1 MVLSSARSGTER
13 MLLRTWVS
21 EHFPSA
27 EMIQLGSRSEP
38 PSALERSLDGDAT
51 LVVPVRVTWVPPED
65 DDAGPVRSMA
75 GLATGAVMRNA
86 WWRLHPQLARHRPEA
101 AQVVAG
107 EPATVADLMSR
118 FAAQVQDRSGSSAFA
133 RFVVRQAVLAC
144 DRAERR
150 VLGDRYKVPRRMVE
164 QITSS
169 SRFSELVGR
178 LVGETGTPRDEVE
191 RRLRRSFHEM
201 AAVQSP
207 PAIDVFR
214 AMMGPL
220 HAKAWDVHVDESGLE
235 RLREL
240 NKEHALV
247 FLPSHRSYSDPL
259 LFAEVLHERN
269 FPRNHVLG
277 GNNLSFW
284 PMGALGRRAG
294 IVFIRRSFGGD
305 TVYKAAMQEYLGH
318 LLSKRFNL
326 EWYIE
331 GGRSRTGKLRRPR
344 YGLLRYLA
352 AALQDRPGLDAVLV
366 PVSIVYDQLHE
377 VGAMAA
383 EQRGAAKK
391 SEGLGWLAGYFRD
404 QRRHIGTARV
414 RFAEPISFRQALEES
429 GDGSAQ
435 LEKIAFRVCV
445 GINKVS
451 AATATSL
458 ATFALLTARDRALTL
473 QQVRDVVAPLADYLD
488 ARGVPVPVAELRT
501 RHGLRMTLDQLAE
514 ARVVE
519 IYSGGT
525 EPVFSIARGRHHV
538 AAFYRNGA
546 LHHLLNRALTE
557 VALLRVGDMPD
568 GTPGEELA
576 ERAWDEL
583 NRLRDLL
590 KFEFFFSDRKAL
602 REEVFGEFELMDADW
617 RLGGRQPAELAT
629 QAGRGE
635 TSPARPADARAI
647 LRRVP
652 LLVAPGTL
660 RSFLDAQLV
669 VAEQL
674 AEMGEAPMTDEKAF
688 LETCLGVGRQ
698 MLLQHRLD
706 RADSVSRELYAT
718 ALRLAENR
726 NLVAP
731 DGDADVLVAGRR
743 AWQEELTSLIDD
755 MGRLARLERARLEVV
770 LGGAGDS
777 PDGAGE
783 TAEGSSGV
791 AS

>member
-1 MVLSSARSGTER
+1 
-13 MLLRTWVS
+13 MLLRAWVS
-21 EHFPSA
+21 EHHPSA
-27 EMIQLGSRSEP
+27 EMIQLGSHSEP
-38 PSALERSLDGDAT
+38 PSALERSLDGERT
-51 LVVPVRVTWVPPED
+51 LVLPVRVTWVPTED
-65 DDAGPVRSMA
+65 DDAGPVRGMA
-75 GLATGAVMRNA
+75 GLATAAVMRNT

-101 AQVVAG
+101 ARVVAG

-118 FAAQVQDRSGSSAFA
+118 FAAQEEVHRGSSAFA

-150 VLGDRYKVPRRMVE
+150 ILGDRYKVPRRMVE

-169 SRFSELVGR
+169 ARFGELARR
-178 LVGETGTPRDEVE
+178 LATETDRPRGDVE
-191 RRLRRSFHEM
+191 AELRRSFSEM

-259 LFAEVLHERN
+259 LFAEVLRERD

-294 IVFIRRSFGGD
+294 VVFIRRSFGGD
-305 TVYKAAMQEYLGH
+305 TIYKAAMQEYLGH

-352 AALQDRPGLDAVLV
+352 AALQDRPGLDAILV

-383 EQRGAAKK
+383 EQRGGEKK
-391 SEGLGWLAGYFRD
+391 AEGLGWLAGYFRD

-414 RFAEPISFRQALEES
+414 RFAEPISFRQALAES

-435 LEKIAFRVCV
+435 LEKIAFRVCA
-445 GINKVS
+445 GINRVS
-451 AATATSL
+451 AATAISL
-458 ATFALLTARDRALTL
+458 VTFALLTARDRALTL

-488 ARGVPVPVAELRT
+488 GRGVPVPVAELRT
-501 RHGLRMTLDQLAE
+501 RHGLRMTLDRLAD
-514 ARVVE
+514 AHVVS
-519 IYSGGT
+519 IYEGGT
-525 EPVFSIARGRHHV
+525 EPVFSIAHGRHHV

-557 VALLRVGDMPD
+557 VALLRVGDLPD
-568 GTPGEELA
+568 GTPGEELI
-576 ERAWDEL
+576 EHAWGEL

-590 KFEFFFSDRKAL
+590 KFEFFFSDRSEL
-602 REEVFGEFELMDADW
+602 REEVLSELELMDSEW
-617 RLGGRQPAELAT
+617 RTR
-629 QAGRGE
+629 
-635 TSPARPADARAI
+635 SSRPADARAI

-669 VAEQL
+669 VAEEL
-674 AEMGEAPMTDEKAF
+674 TGLGSAPLTDENAF
-688 LETCLGVGRQ
+688 VETCLGVGRQ

-726 NLVAP
+726 ELVAP
-731 DGDADVLVAGRR
+731 AGDAAGETLAAGRR
-743 AWQEELTSLIDD
+743 AWHEELTTLIDD
-755 MGRLARLERARLEVV
+755 LRRLGRLERARLEVV
-770 LGGAGDS
+770 LGGGDT
-777 PDGAGE
+777 PDAPVTVDE
-783 TAEGSSGV
+783 DTGV